1 MSELQREEMLYD
13 VVIVGAGPAGLATA
27 IKLKQV
33 NKDLSV
39 CLLEKAAEVGA
50 HILSGNV
57 FETKALDELIPNWE
71 SLDTPVNTKVSSEDF
86 LFLSKDKSLK
96 IPNFLLP
103 RSLQNHG
110 NYIISL
116 SNLCKWLGEFAE
128 NLGVEIFPGFAA
140 SKLIYNDKGEVSGV
154 QTGDMGLD
162 KDGNA
167 KDNFEPGIN
176 IKGKVTVL
184 SEGCRGHLGMELVSK
199 RFGK

>member
-140 SKLIYNDKGEVSGV
+140 SKLIYNDKGR
-154 QTGDMGLD
+154 
-162 KDGNA
+162 
-167 KDNFEPGIN
+167 GIWCSN
-176 IKGKVTVL
+176 W
-184 SEGCRGHLGMELVSK
+184 
-199 RFGK
+199 